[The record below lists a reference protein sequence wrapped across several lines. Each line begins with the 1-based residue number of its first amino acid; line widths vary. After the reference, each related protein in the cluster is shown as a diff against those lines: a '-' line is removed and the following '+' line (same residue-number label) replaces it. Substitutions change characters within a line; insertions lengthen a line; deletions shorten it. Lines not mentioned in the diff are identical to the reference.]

1 MFTGTG
7 IILLIVTVAIHVT
20 FAIIV
25 TVTTRVITIKTITAV
40 AAIIKN
46 IIPNTE
52 TGALTNITT
61 KRALS
66 ATLTAV
72 IPHLAAGEFL
82 TGRGQ
87 PRLEGSMGAFSV
99 SFWIQGSEFRDFS
112 FQVSAIK

>member
-52 TGALTNITT
+52 TGALTNIAT

-82 TGRGQ
+82 TGRERPLFGGGMDDF
-87 PRLEGSMGAFSV
+87 RIGSWVQDSEV
-99 SFWIQGSEFRDFS
+99 QGLDITVF
-112 FQVSAIK
+112 